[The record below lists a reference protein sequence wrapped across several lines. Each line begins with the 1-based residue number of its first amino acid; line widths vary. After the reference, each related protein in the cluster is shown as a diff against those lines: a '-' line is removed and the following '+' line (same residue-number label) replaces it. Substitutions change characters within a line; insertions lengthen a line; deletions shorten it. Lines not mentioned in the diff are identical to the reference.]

1 MRGKECGTFCV
12 SSNGAQGVTVN
23 GAQSST
29 ITITWERWS
38 SIYHECREE
47 SLVGLCG
54 YGRWSGGRG
63 MASGL
68 EDEDYYEPKDEE
80 QEKED
85 ALPPASIL
93 LVPVERRNQKEKEGE
108 K

>member
-1 MRGKECGTFCV
+1 
-12 SSNGAQGVTVN
+12 
-23 GAQSST
+23 
-29 ITITWERWS
+29 
-38 SIYHECREE
+38 
-47 SLVGLCG
+47 
-54 YGRWSGGRG
+54 